1 MHVHVCVEA
10 REQPWEL
17 VLRSWPPLVFLR
29 QGLSMAYSSGSDP
42 GGLASKPYFPGTGTM
57 AHVTT
62 HVFLTRF
69 LEIGPRSHAYTTNI
83 LPPESLQG
91 QSGLLVAPF
100 LTAICEQSC
109 CTEMANSRVGLELK
123 RWLSG

>member
-1 MHVHVCVEA
+1 VHVCECIHVHVCVEA

-69 LEIGPRSHAYTTNI
+69 LEIGPRSHAYTTNTLTSEPSLWPLKCHLFKT
-83 LPPESLQG
+83 LPTPQT
-91 QSGLLVAPF
+91 P
-100 LTAICEQSC
+100 
-109 CTEMANSRVGLELK
+109 R
-123 RWLSG
+123 